1 MVPDGQLKARDTSAP
16 VPRASLPPMTAPTP
30 PALSPAQQQARRLAT
45 TGLVMG
51 VFLAALE
58 ASVVAAAMPS
68 VIADLG
74 GQRLYALPFAVYLL
88 TSTVSSPLWG
98 RASDVVGRRRL
109 YLAGVVM
116 FLLGSALCG
125 LAQNMQWLVAARAL
139 QGLGAGAVLPLT
151 LTIIG
156 ETYSLA
162 ERGRVQAF
170 ISGVWGVSGLVGPLL
185 GGWLTDALSWRWTFY
200 ASLPFGLAALL
211 IAWRHL
217 RETGNPRPARL
228 DWTGAVLFTS
238 GSGLTVWGLEGRLW
252 GMVGLGLLVLAAAVW
267 MERRHPDPLLPMRS
281 LRERVPRVA
290 FAGNLLGGGAY
301 FGVIAYLPLYAQGV
315 GGGGATGAGAILT
328 PMLVGWTLS
337 SIWSARLLT
346 RVPLARLSQL
356 GFAVL
361 TVMFA
366 ALTFAVHSP
375 LWVTSA
381 LGFVV
386 GMGMG
391 FAMLSLLLSAQE
403 RATRGELGA
412 VTSGVLFARQMGGA
426 LGVAVMA
433 LLIGPAA
440 IEAGGVALAEGL
452 GRAYLLALGLV
463 AAGLVLSLTLPR
475 GGVRKA
481 GEGAPQPQPEASSH

>member
-1 MVPDGQLKARDTSAP
+1 MSELSVL
-16 VPRASLPPMTAPTP
+16 TP
-30 PALSPAQQQARRLAT
+30 AARRARQLAT
-45 TGLVMG
+45 SGLVLG

-58 ASVVAAAMPS
+58 SSVVATAMPS

-98 RASDVVGRRRL
+98 RASDVLGRRRL
-109 YLAGVVM
+109 YLAGVVL

-125 LAQNMQWLVAARAL
+125 LAQSMGGLVGARAL

-151 LTIIG
+151 LTIVG
-156 ETYSLA
+156 ETYALS

-170 ISGVWGVSGLVGPLL
+170 ISGVWGLSGLLGPLL
-185 GGWLTDALSWRWTFY
+185 GGWLTDTLSWRWTFY

-217 RETGNPRPARL
+217 RETGTPRPARL
-228 DWTGAVLFTS
+228 DWAGAVLFTL

-252 GMVGLGLLVLAAAVW
+252 ALVGLGLLTLLIAVGV
-267 MERRHPDPLLPMRS
+267 ERRHPEPLLPMGA
-281 LRERVPRVA
+281 LRQRTTALA
-290 FAGNLLGGGAY
+290 FGGNLLGGAAY

-328 PMLVGWTLS
+328 PMLVGWTLT
-337 SIWSARLLT
+337 SILSARLLG
-346 RVPLARLSQL
+346 RVPLARLAQL
-356 GFAVL
+356 GFLVL
-361 TVMFA
+361 TA
-366 ALTFAVHSP
+366 TFAGLTLAVHAP

-403 RATRGELGA
+403 QAARPELGA

-426 LGVAVMA
+426 LGVALMA

-440 IEAGGVALAEGL
+440 ILVGGPELAEGL
-452 GRAYLLALGLV
+452 RRAYILAFALVAGGLALSLGLRAV
-463 AAGLVLSLTLPR
+463 RPAAAEALSKTP
-475 GGVRKA
+475 G
-481 GEGAPQPQPEASSH
+481 